1 MLHDSSSSSTPLLP
15 LRRFAQKKRKKT
27 TPRPPSSISSS
38 SSSPI
43 RLLHRRIATAVFAD
57 SPKEQGQN
65 QSPLRRFADSRSK
78 RRRIHRNG
86 GHTTPKR
93 RSSLRFDKASARSS
107 TSLADL
113 LRPKQIVFV
122 DRMDLCLIAYLGGLG
137 GFELSNVVEE
147 IHRSQFPG
155 NFLFGTST
163 SSYQIE
169 GAAYEDGK
177 GLNNWDVFSRIPG
190 VCPLKGKQLLAFRAQ
205 SNRLS
210 LRRRRDDLALAYG
223 IQSKVLP
230 QEDYL
235 TSSISYEFLLQRGHL
250 ITEMVL
256 C

>member
-1 MLHDSSSSSTPLLP
+1 MLRASSSSSTPLLP

-57 SPKEQGQN
+57 SSSSSDSSSPIRDLSAEEYIAAAPHHTEEAFVAPIR
-65 QSPLRRFADSRSK
+65 QSVC
-78 RRRIHRNG
+78 
-86 GHTTPKR
+86 
-93 RSSLRFDKASARSS
+93 SS
-107 TSLADL
+107 TSLVDL
-113 LRPKQIVFV
+113 LRRSRSVFVFLSVFV

-137 GFELSNVVEE
+137 GSNVVEE
-147 IHRSQFPG
+147 IHRSRFPG

-190 VCPLKGKQLLAFRAQ
+190 VCPLKGKQLLAFGFVWLVLECVLFGVLYDDIL
-205 SNRLS
+205 RL
-210 LRRRRDDLALAYG
+210 
-223 IQSKVLP
+223 
-230 QEDYL
+230 
-235 TSSISYEFLLQRGHL
+235 
-250 ITEMVL
+250 
-256 C
+256 